1 VPGVTTY
8 RPLGVRFI
16 AYGAAAVILVIA
28 LVIGAAMPAN
38 IVFRGVEIATLVI
51 IYLAVV
57 AVLHGIARSYVK
69 ASDEGLE
76 IRNGYRQHVL
86 PWSEIR
92 GISMR
97 AGAPWPTLIYGDDER
112 IMMFALQ
119 GSDGSRTKQAINE
132 LVQRIP

>member
-1 VPGVTTY
+1 VTTY

-16 AYGAAAVILVIA
+16 AYGAAVVILVIA
-28 LVIGAAMPAN
+28 LVIGAAMPEN
-38 IVFRGVEIATLVI
+38 IDFRGVEIATLVI
-51 IYLAVV
+51 IYLAVI

-69 ASDEGLE
+69 ASDDGLE
-76 IRNGYRQHVL
+76 IRNGYRRHVI
-86 PWSEIR
+86 PWDQAR

-119 GSDGSRTKQAINE
+119 GTDGSRTKQAINE

>member
-1 VPGVTTY
+1 MPGVTTY

-16 AYGAAAVILVIA
+16 AYGAALVIL
-28 LVIGAAMPAN
+28 LVAFAIGGAMPDN
-38 IVFRGVEIATLVI
+38 VRFTKVQMTTLVI
-51 IYLAVV
+51 IYLGVV
-57 AVLHGIARSYVK
+57 AVLHGIARSHVK
-69 ASDEGLE
+69 ASDDGLE

-86 PWSEIR
+86 PWSEIH

-119 GSDGSRTKQAINE
+119 GTDGPRTKQAINE